1 MNDAS
6 VIRELEKEYEQKAR
20 RARHLRDERVEALF
34 EKHPSLAQI
43 DARRREAVLD
53 KFRFRR
59 LGNQDAA
66 LEQEK
71 HIAELDEQFKAELSR
86 LSIAPSLFEPEYQCP
101 KCHDTGLIAPNE
113 YCSCF
118 KQRLLEMLY
127 GQATLEQG
135 AQLNTFEQFRSEIF
149 PDSPENPQRSKMLKL
164 KAIMQGYAEA
174 FPDNA
179 APNVILTGET
189 GTGKTFMLS
198 CVAAKVLERGYTVL
212 ALTSAR
218 LIELLKRNL
227 YSDGTDMERL
237 YSVDL
242 LLIDELGMEPMLNNV
257 TIESLFAVINE
268 RLRRRKAILITT
280 NLTPNDIKAR
290 YTERISSRL
299 LDKSSSQVYRLSGVD
314 LRKDSLEFQKK
325 AR

>member
-1 MNDAS
+1 MNT
-6 VIRELEKEYEQKAR
+6 
-20 RARHLRDERVEALF
+20 
-34 EKHPSLAQI
+34 
-43 DARRREAVLD
+43 
-53 KFRFRR
+53 
-59 LGNQDAA
+59 
-66 LEQEK
+66 
-71 HIAELDEQFKAELSR
+71 
-86 LSIAPSLFEPEYQCP
+86 AP
-101 KCHDTGLIAPNE
+101 G
-113 YCSCF
+113 F

-242 LLIDELGMEPMLNNV
+242 LLIDELGMEPC
-257 TIESLFAVINE
+257 S
-268 RLRRRKAILITT
+268 TT
-280 NLTPNDIKAR
+280 LP
-290 YTERISSRL
+290 
-299 LDKSSSQVYRLSGVD
+299 
-314 LRKDSLEFQKK
+314 
-325 AR
+325 